1 MTREQEILRDKLYAG
16 KDTVKSIAALKSY
29 IKENEK
35 IASGTD
41 DAEIKRL
48 IAQQNDELNREY
60 KRLVEIRS
68 KIDMCISTIDDSELR
83 DHLTMRYL
91 GHANVFQISD
101 ELHCS
106 RRTVDRKH
114 IDALDII
121 IKSGADK
128 YLDY

>member
-1 MTREQEILRDKLYAG
+1 MTFEQEYLRDKLYAG

-29 IKENEK
+29 IRENEK

-41 DAEIKRL
+41 DTEIIKL
-48 IAQQNDELNREY
+48 IEKQNEELGREY
-60 KRLVEIRS
+60 KRLVDIRS
-68 KIDMCISTIDDSELR
+68 KIDRCINTIADSELR

-91 GHANVFQISD
+91 GHANVFQISE

-121 IKSGADK
+121 LKSGADK
-128 YLDY
+128 ILDY